1 MSSPLKYPVAGI
13 LNNRKLMHE
22 SVIRLKNSRVIYL
35 ISPVINTLLD
45 ALSSEIQAVAN
56 IRMLIA
62 VQSTC
67 TVGFTSQNRG
77 NTS

>member
-1 MSSPLKYPVAGI
+1 
-13 LNNRKLMHE
+13 MHE

-35 ISPVINTLLD
+35 ISPVINTLLG

-56 IRMLIA
+56 IRMLLA

>member
-1 MSSPLKYPVAGI
+1 MAGI

-35 ISPVINTLLD
+35 ISPVINTLLG

-77 NTS
+77 NTN

>member
-1 MSSPLKYPVAGI
+1 
-13 LNNRKLMHE
+13 MHE

-35 ISPVINTLLD
+35 ISPVINTLLG

-67 TVGFTSQNRG
+67 TVGFTSQNLG

>member
-1 MSSPLKYPVAGI
+1 MAGI
-13 LNNRKLMHE
+13 LNKRKLMHE

-35 ISPVINTLLD
+35 ISPVINTLLG

>member
-1 MSSPLKYPVAGI
+1 M
-13 LNNRKLMHE
+13 

-35 ISPVINTLLD
+35 ISPVINTLLG

-56 IRMLIA
+56 IIMLIA